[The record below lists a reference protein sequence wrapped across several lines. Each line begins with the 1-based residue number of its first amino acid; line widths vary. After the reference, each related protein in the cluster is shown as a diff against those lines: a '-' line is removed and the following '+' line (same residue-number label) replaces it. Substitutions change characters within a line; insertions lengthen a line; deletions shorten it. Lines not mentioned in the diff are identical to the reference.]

1 MARPYGRNKDL
12 LSRISQYDVSHEG
25 HAVANR
31 TDASKGS
38 PACKAGIDI
47 YSRATPDSSLG
58 GFGFESQ
65 GLLLK
70 IKFYTLRQIHGSGHD
85 TLWRFAVVKKPET
98 GGQGQDF
105 REFDIELVVG

>member
-1 MARPYGRNKDL
+1 MTRQYGRNKDL
-12 LSRISQYDVSHEG
+12 LDRNKRDDGSYDG

-31 TDASKGS
+31 TDASKGG
-38 PACKAGIDI
+38 PACKPGIDI

-85 TLWRFAVVKKPET
+85 TLRRFAVVKKPET
-98 GGQGQDF
+98 GGQVQNF